1 MIITLL
7 ILALLA
13 LYAFVGWRQG
23 FWEQLADLVIL
34 IISFAL
40 ALALAS
46 PLGSL
51 LNMSGLL
58 SIEMWRFIAF
68 FIIWIGTEA
77 LGTLIWRR
85 IRVHVPPLNQAT
97 RTLGIFPALVR
108 GFILLC
114 VVAQIVLT
122 APVAD
127 AVKADV
133 EANPLA
139 KPAIAVSTALSP
151 TFDSLFGGALQQF
164 VKLRTVKTE
173 PGESL
178 TLGFSVANPT
188 VCAADEEA
196 MLALVNKERTANGL
210 RPVQA
215 DSELRDVGR
224 AHSKDM
230 FARGYFA
237 HDTPDGLTPF
247 DRMDAAGIK
256 YQLAGENIALA
267 PNVDVAHEGL
277 MNSPGH
283 RANILKPE
291 YRRLGIGC
299 MNGGARGKMF
309 SQEFA
314 G

>member
-1 MIITLL
+1 MLITLL

-13 LYAFVGWRQG
+13 LYACVGWRQG
-23 FWEQLADLVIL
+23 FWEQLVDLVIL
-34 IISFAL
+34 VVSFAMAMVL
-40 ALALAS
+40 AA

-51 LNMSGLL
+51 LHLTGSLTPEL
-58 SIEMWRFIAF
+58 WRFAAF
-68 FIIWIGTEA
+68 FIVWIGVEA
-77 LGTLIWRR
+77 IGTLIWRR
-85 IRVHVPPLNQAT
+85 FRHRMPALNQTTHA
-97 RTLGIFPALVR
+97 LGILPALLR

-114 VVAQIVLT
+114 VVTQIVLT

-127 AVKADV
+127 AVKADMR
-133 EANPLA
+133 ANLLA
-139 KPAIAVSTALSP
+139 RPAIAVSGALAP

-178 TLGFSVANPT
+178 TLGFTVANPT
-188 VCAADEEA
+188 VCAADEDA
-196 MLALVNKERTANGL
+196 MLALVNKERSANGL
-210 RPVQA
+210 RPVRA
-215 DSELRDVGR
+215 DAALRDVGR

-237 HDTPDGLTPF
+237 HDTPDGVTPF
-247 DRMDAAGIK
+247 DRMDAAEIS

-291 YRRLGIGC
+291 YRRLGVGC